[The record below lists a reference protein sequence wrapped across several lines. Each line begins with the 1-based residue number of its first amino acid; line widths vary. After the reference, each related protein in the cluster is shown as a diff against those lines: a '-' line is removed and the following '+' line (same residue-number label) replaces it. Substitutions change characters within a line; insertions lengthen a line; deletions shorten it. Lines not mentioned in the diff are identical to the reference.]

1 MKITKSEFRAMI
13 KECIRELVQEGA
25 FNSVITESVGGNMA
39 RMPVAAPDMIRP
51 QTYAAPPAPVVHNP
65 MLSNAIQMAT
75 SLVTRA
81 RPEEA
86 ALYSQILEDT
96 SRTTLQKMIGQEN
109 EHRQGL
115 GGLSLPEVQTEINK
129 QDSKGLE
136 ALAAIG
142 AGGDMQRWAQVAMG
156 GRRSE

>member
-1 MKITKSEFRAMI
+1 MKISKSEFRAMI

-25 FNSVITESVGGNMA
+25 FNSVITESVGGG
-39 RMPVAAPDMIRP
+39 RMPIAAQDMI
-51 QTYAAPPAPVVHNP
+51 QAPVASYASPPPPTVHNP

-75 SLVTRA
+75 SLITRA
-81 RPEEA
+81 RPEQA

-115 GGLSLPEVQTEINK
+115 GGLALPEEQAAITK